1 MTYAQRVREA
11 VDDEEWQEFRRSL
24 KGMDTASKLNNLR
37 DWYND
42 RPHTH
47 VTQEFPGGTATH
59 GRDTCKPCIQLD
71 NYLKA
76 LARGGQLPRGV
87 GIVDAA
93 VWDWN
98 LRILK

>member
-1 MTYAQRVREA
+1 MGYMERVLEA
-11 VDDEEWQEFRRSL
+11 VQDEEWQQFRKSL

-59 GRDTCKPCIQLD
+59 GRPECKPCVQID

-76 LARGGQLPRGV
+76 LARGGQLYRGV
-87 GIVDAA
+87 NLIDAIT
-93 VWDWN
+93 WNWN
-98 LRILK
+98 LRIRK